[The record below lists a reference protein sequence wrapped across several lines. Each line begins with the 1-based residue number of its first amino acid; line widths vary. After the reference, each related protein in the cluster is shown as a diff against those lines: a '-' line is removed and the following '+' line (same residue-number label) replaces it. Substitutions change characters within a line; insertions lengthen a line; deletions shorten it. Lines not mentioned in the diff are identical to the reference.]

1 MNNIDLSSKLN
12 GVCMVAKHR
21 VDLNADLGEG
31 CANDEALLQLVSSAN
46 IACGFHAGDAQT
58 MLQSVRWALKY
69 GVAIGAHPS
78 FPDRENFGRTA
89 MQLPPETVFAQVVY
103 QLGALAAIA
112 LAEGG
117 KMVHVK
123 PHGMLYN
130 QAATDAVLADAIAR
144 AVHRVDPTLTLVG
157 LAGSELIR
165 AGERLGL
172 KTRQEVF
179 ADRRYQSNGNLVP
192 RSEADALI
200 DSDERA
206 LQQTLMMVQQQ
217 VVVSR
222 DAVRVPVQADTVCL
236 HGDGEHAL
244 AFARRLRE
252 AFRQQGIDV
261 IA

>member
-1 MNNIDLSSKLN
+1 MAVNIS
-12 GVCMVAKHR
+12 

-31 CANDEALLQLVSSAN
+31 CDNDRALLQLVSSAN

-58 MLQSVRWALKY
+58 MLQSVRWALQY

-89 MQLPPETVFAQVVY
+89 MQLPPETVYAQVVY

-112 LAEGG
+112 RAEGG
-117 KMVHVK
+117 KMAHVK

-130 QAATDAVLADAIAR
+130 QAATDPALADAIAR
-144 AVHRVDPTLTLVG
+144 AVQSVDPALKLVG

-165 AGERLGL
+165 AGERMGL
-172 KTRQEVF
+172 ATSQEVF

-192 RSEADALI
+192 RSQPDALI
-200 DSDERA
+200 DSDELA

-217 VVVSR
+217 KVVSR
-222 DAVRVPVQADTVCL
+222 DGVAVPVQADTVCL

-244 AFARRLRE
+244 GFARRLRE
-252 AFRQQGIDV
+252 AFRQHNIQV
-261 IA
+261 TA

>member
-1 MNNIDLSSKLN
+1 MAANIK
-12 GVCMVAKHR
+12 

-31 CANDEALLQLVSSAN
+31 CDNDQALLQLVSSAN

-58 MLQSVRWALKY
+58 MLQSVRWALQY

-89 MQLPPETVFAQVVY
+89 MQLPPETVYAQVVY

-112 LAEGG
+112 RAEGG

-130 QAATDAVLADAIAR
+130 QAATDPALADAIAR
-144 AVHRVDPTLTLVG
+144 AVHSVDPALKLVG
-157 LAGSELIR
+157 LASSELIR
-165 AGERLGL
+165 AGARLGL
-172 KTRQEVF
+172 ATSQEVF
-179 ADRRYQSNGNLVP
+179 ADRRYQSSGNLVP
-192 RSEADALI
+192 RSQPDALI
-200 DSDERA
+200 ESDELA

-217 VVVSR
+217 KVVSR
-222 DAVRVPVQADTVCL
+222 EGVAVPVQADTVCL

-244 AFARRLRE
+244 AFARSLRE
-252 AFRQQGIDV
+252 AFRQQNIQV
-261 IA
+261 SA

>member
-1 MNNIDLSSKLN
+1 MI
-12 GVCMVAKHR
+12 

-31 CANDEALLQLVSSAN
+31 CAHDEALLQLVSSAN

-58 MLQSVRWALKY
+58 MQQSVRWAMKY
-69 GVAIGAHPS
+69 GVAIGAHPG

-89 MQLPPETVFAQVVY
+89 MQLPAETVYAQVVY
-103 QLGALAAIA
+103 QLGALAAITRA
-112 LAEGG
+112 QGG

-144 AVHRVDPTLTLVG
+144 AVYDVDPALRLVG

-172 KTRQEVF
+172 TTREEVF
-179 ADRRYQSNGNLVP
+179 ADRRYQHNGTLVP
-192 RSEADALI
+192 RSQPDAMI
-200 DSDERA
+200 ESDEMA
-206 LQQTLMMVQQQ
+206 LDQTLAMVQQKK
-217 VVVSR
+217 VLSR
-222 DAVRVPVQADTVCL
+222 EGVWVPVNADTVCL

-244 AFARRLRE
+244 TFARRLRA
-252 AFRQQGIDV
+252 AFNEQAIQVSAG
-261 IA
+261 

>member
-1 MNNIDLSSKLN
+1 
-12 GVCMVAKHR
+12 MV

-58 MLQSVRWALKY
+58 MQQSVRWALKY

-89 MQLPPETVFAQVVY
+89 MQLPPETVYAQVVY
-103 QLGALAAIA
+103 QLGALAAITR
-112 LAEGG
+112 AEGG

-130 QAATDAVLADAIAR
+130 QAATDALLADAIAR
-144 AVHRVDPTLTLVG
+144 AVYDVDPTLRLVG

-172 KTRQEVF
+172 QTRQEVF
-179 ADRRYQSNGNLVP
+179 ADRRYQSNGTLVP
-192 RSEADALI
+192 RSQPDAMI
-200 DSDERA
+200 ESDELA
-206 LQQTLMMVQQQ
+206 LDQTLAMVREQK
-217 VVVSR
+217 VLSR
-222 DAVRVPVQADTVCL
+222 EGIWVPVQADTVCL

-244 AFARRLRE
+244 TFARRLRE
-252 AFRQQGIDV
+252 AFGEQDIQVSAG
-261 IA
+261 

>member
-1 MNNIDLSSKLN
+1 MAANIK
-12 GVCMVAKHR
+12 

-31 CANDEALLQLVSSAN
+31 CDNDQALLQLVSSAN

-58 MLQSVRWALKY
+58 MLQSVRWALQY

-89 MQLPPETVFAQVVY
+89 MQLPPETVYAQVVY

-112 LAEGG
+112 RAEGG

-130 QAATDAVLADAIAR
+130 QAATDPALADAIAR
-144 AVHRVDPTLTLVG
+144 AVHSVDPALKLVG

-165 AGERLGL
+165 AGARLGL
-172 KTRQEVF
+172 ATSQEVF
-179 ADRRYQSNGNLVP
+179 ADRRYQSSGNLVP
-192 RSEADALI
+192 RSQPDALI
-200 DSDERA
+200 ESDELA

-217 VVVSR
+217 KVVSR
-222 DAVRVPVQADTVCL
+222 EGVAVPVQADTVCL

-244 AFARRLRE
+244 AFARSLRE
-252 AFRQQGIDV
+252 AFRQQNIQV
-261 IA
+261 SA

>member
-1 MNNIDLSSKLN
+1 
-12 GVCMVAKHR
+12 MV

-31 CANDEALLQLVSSAN
+31 CANDESLLQLVSSAN

-58 MLQSVRWALKY
+58 MQQSVRWALKY

-89 MQLPPETVFAQVVY
+89 MQLPPEIVYAQVVY
-103 QLGALAAIA
+103 QLGALAAITR
-112 LAEGG
+112 AEGG

-130 QAATDAVLADAIAR
+130 QAATDALLADAIAR
-144 AVHRVDPTLTLVG
+144 AVYDVDPTLRLVG

-172 KTRQEVF
+172 QTRQEVF
-179 ADRRYQSNGNLVP
+179 ADRRYQSNGTLVP
-192 RSEADALI
+192 RSQPDAMI
-200 DSDERA
+200 ESDELA
-206 LQQTLMMVQQQ
+206 LDQTLAMVREQK
-217 VVVSR
+217 VLSR
-222 DAVRVPVQADTVCL
+222 EGVWVPVQADTVCL

-244 AFARRLRE
+244 TFARRLRE
-252 AFRQQGIDV
+252 AFGEQDIQVSAG
-261 IA
+261 